1 MKNFL
6 SIALALMLVLTLVG
20 SSAISAEVNAPSD
33 FIIAGNTLY
42 AYCGQYEAY
51 NAYYAV
57 NTLDPSDAAPAA
69 EPYSFTISTACLV
82 GDTVYAY
89 SSDCNFYAID
99 AETFSATLIGEVEWD
114 ARPEMDMAYDHTT
127 DTVYGVYMKQFG
139 DTGWDYTTCLCT
151 VDLSD
156 GSITDVGFCT
166 GSNEIV
172 FDTER
177 VAAITV
183 DKNGELYMIG
193 TEGGFYSVNKAT
205 GETTL
210 IADFGIPAPA
220 VQSMACDFETNTIFW
235 AQTSFEGNS
244 LYAIDIPTAEIMDL
258 GPIFEGG
265 QYYGLFFKNEEP
277 SGLPDGDVNGNGI
290 VEVSDAVLALRNA
303 IGLLELTPDQI
314 DRADLDKDGIVQV
327 ADAVNIVRLAI
338 GTN

>member
-1 MKNFL
+1 MKKIL
-6 SIALALMLVLTLVG
+6 SIALALMLALAG
-20 SSAISAEVNAPSD
+20 SFSAFAEVSTPSD

-57 NTLDPSDAAPAA
+57 NTLDPSDASPVA
-69 EPYSFTISTACLV
+69 EPYAFTIATACLV

-89 SSDCNFYAID
+89 SSDCSFYAID
-99 AETFSATLIGEVEWD
+99 AETFEAALIGEVDWD

-139 DTGWDYTTCLCT
+139 DTGWDYTTWLCT

-156 GSITDVGFCT
+156 GSITDVGSCT
-166 GSNEIV
+166 GSNEV
-172 FDTER
+172 LFDTER
-177 VAAITV
+177 VAAITI
-183 DKNGELYMIG
+183 DRNGNLYMIG
-193 TEGGFYSVNKAT
+193 TEGGFYSVDKAN
-205 GETTL
+205 GETSL
-210 IADFGIPAPA
+210 IADYGIPAPA

-235 AQTSFEGNS
+235 SQASFEGNS
-244 LYAIDIPTAEIMDL
+244 LYAIDIETAEIMNL

-265 QYYGLFFKNEEP
+265 QFFGLFFKNEETP
-277 SGLPDGDVNGNGI
+277 SLPSGDVNGNGA

-314 DRADLDKDGIVQV
+314 ERADMNNDGVVQV
-327 ADAVNIVRLAI
+327 ADAVSILRLAI